1 MEGKR
6 RYAVHLAKPSDAKDI
21 VDFLNACGNLTFF
34 HFQFCLQLQVKI
46 VRNFPLIVGHS
57 MHVH

>member
-21 VDFLNACGNLTFF
+21 VDFLNACGNVTFF
-34 HFQFCLQLQVKI
+34 HFQFFFAVSSQNPYEI
-46 VRNFPLIVGHS
+46 SR
-57 MHVH
+57 